1 MESVLWGDAAE
12 RTQSSEP
19 ASLQLL
25 TAPHREVLLK
35 LPSASL
41 IAVSFLNPEKDS
53 QTNVNSVLLTQIIQI
68 IYKIDLHD
76 FK

>member
-1 MESVLWGDAAE
+1 MLWGDAAE
-12 RTQSSEP
+12 RNQSSEP

-25 TAPHREVLLK
+25 TASSHREVLLK